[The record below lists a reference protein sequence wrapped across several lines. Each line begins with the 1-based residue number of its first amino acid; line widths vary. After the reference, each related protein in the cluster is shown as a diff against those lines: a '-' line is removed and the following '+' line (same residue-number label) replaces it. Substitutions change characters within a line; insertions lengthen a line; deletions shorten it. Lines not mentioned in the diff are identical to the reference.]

1 VDLADVL
8 GGTSVEVAFEVI
20 AACPRCHGNGA
31 EPGTEIVTCEQCG
44 GTGQLRAVSRTP
56 FGQVVRAAVC
66 DVCGGDGRVPK
77 VPCPECGGRGR
88 TAQRRT
94 LKLDVPAGI
103 EDGQRMRVAGR
114 GHAGEL
120 GGPPGDLYVLLR
132 VRADERFVRDGTDL
146 VTVLDVPAP
155 VAALGRRMDVATLD
169 GEPGAVELPAGTQP
183 GATLTLRGRGLPPLR
198 GGRRGDLRGV
208 VNVVIPQRLSAEQRR
223 LVEQLEG
230 SLTEENLRADGEGV
244 FAKLRRVLR
253 A

>member
-1 VDLADVL
+1 
-8 GGTSVEVAFEVI
+8 
-20 AACPRCHGNGA
+20 
-31 EPGTEIVTCEQCG
+31 
-44 GTGQLRAVSRTP
+44 VSRTP

-198 GGRRGDLRGV
+198 GGRRGDLRVV